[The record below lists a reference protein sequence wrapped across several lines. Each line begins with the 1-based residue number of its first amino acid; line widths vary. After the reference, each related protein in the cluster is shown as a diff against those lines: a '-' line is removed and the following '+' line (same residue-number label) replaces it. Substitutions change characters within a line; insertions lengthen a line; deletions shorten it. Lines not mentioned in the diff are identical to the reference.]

1 MQTTAFN
8 GKFGKGA
15 DERNSFNPTGGTE
28 RRMGVKGHLW
38 NGIIKGINSSFEG
51 TYPTM
56 AKADQPSTRLVIRA
70 CVGFLFLCKHI
81 CSLPWGVGGF

>member
-51 TYPTM
+51 TYPNM
-56 AKADQPSTRLVIRA
+56 GGGYPLST
-70 CVGFLFLCKHI
+70 FLPFCLLPVKFCKFHAV
-81 CSLPWGVGGF
+81 LW